1 VPELTTAQRREQVRE
16 LTDKVQRARQEE
28 ARAQA
33 AVEAAERQVAQVL
46 ERVQS
51 QFGVE
56 SLESARELLAQLR
69 SQVDERVVQAQEAL
83 RGH

>member
-1 VPELTTAQRREQVRE
+1 MPELTTAQRREQVRE

-51 QFGVE
+51 QFGVD

>member
-1 VPELTTAQRREQVRE
+1 MPELTTAQRREQVRE

-33 AVEAAERQVAQVL
+33 VVEAAERQVAQVL

-51 QFGVE
+51 QFGVD

>member
-33 AVEAAERQVAQVL
+33 VVEAAERQVAQVL

-51 QFGVE
+51 QFGVD

>member
-51 QFGVE
+51 QFGVD